1 MRQDELGTLR
11 NNLKRARKL
20 LASSPRHLRPERQA
34 EVERLVL
41 AVKRAESSV
50 NSDKREKVEQ
60 EALNA
65 LTREER
71 QKRQKGKKAFWLKK
85 CGSFHYHWSWLL
97 ENPAR
102 IAEKKKLLLKARY
115 DAMAAEGGKRA
126 VKKAIEKK
134 RKKLSQTE
142 TKSRP
147 FSRNTGMQSTSTPQP
162 PRKRR
167 VSGDGGARA
176 NKRQKSA

>member
-1 MRQDELGTLR
+1 VEVQKMASTFSLFYASYVQATLLSVFQEARDPRFSQLSGEFDASKFRSHYKFLSDMRQDELGTLR

-85 CGSFHYHWSWLL
+85 CGSFHYH
-97 ENPAR
+97 
-102 IAEKKKLLLKARY
+102 
-115 DAMAAEGGKRA
+115 
-126 VKKAIEKK
+126 
-134 RKKLSQTE
+134 
-142 TKSRP
+142 
-147 FSRNTGMQSTSTPQP
+147 
-162 PRKRR
+162 
-167 VSGDGGARA
+167 
-176 NKRQKSA
+176 